1 MTPLLLLSDTNIHIG
16 INNCVK
22 IFILLVMTWNPLKR
36 NYLTQRPTSAAPL
49 LSHTEEKELDLVV
62 QRLIYIEN
70 AIRKLTKEMKKYI
83 AALVNLDKA
92 DQRLSI
98 NLTSCGLVQN
108 NSEYRQ
114 IVEEYFSVAAQVGKK
129 IQDVTNLCHKTF
141 IEPLKK
147 LRNEFVTIAAAITK
161 REDLVATWK
170 YSYNR
175 VKKLQEKKDRTA
187 SHIAKLEKE
196 RRIEETAA
204 KDLKTIHTQL
214 LTELP
219 VFLERRVEYINPC
232 IHAVI
237 MIQLNYY
244 GCVTQLYTQLM
255 PMQYLE
261 LTSNIIVSEEEY
273 QCIVK
278 TELNKLRA
286 LTIVKE

>member
-22 IFILLVMTWNPLKR
+22 IFILLVMTCRNPLKR

-114 IVEEYFSVAAQVGKK
+114 IVEEYFSVAAQ
-129 IQDVTNLCHKTF
+129 TF